1 MQPGDPCQPLCKG
14 WATHHRQ
21 LLELF
26 LPHVGKNP
34 ENTTQKPVGGLETAL
49 AGSTAGNLGYP
60 MRFNKKPFHAAV
72 SSAWKGNALA
82 PA

>member
-1 MQPGDPCQPLCKG
+1 MMNQSAPSPVAGAFLATLRQEPGE
-14 WATHHRQ
+14 H
-21 LLELF
+21 
-26 LPHVGKNP
+26 
-34 ENTTQKPVGGLETAL
+34 NTKKPVGGLETAL